1 MFAGPAQLSVCTRG
15 QPGDEAKYLL
25 HATMATDQ
33 DGGQLVVVK
42 EFGLVDSRQLLAEGD
57 TTFPHLALVKQ
68 LDGVMVETFLPFM
81 SCLARIAT
89 NSSLDFLA

>member
-1 MFAGPAQLSVCTRG
+1 
-15 QPGDEAKYLL
+15 
-25 HATMATDQ
+25 MATDQ

-81 SCLARIAT
+81 SRLARIAT